1 MPLDKT
7 APVFLND
14 SDVLRLRA
22 EKNRVDSIVQV
33 PFTPSWFSVRAAR
46 SRYDTLGLLDHE
58 RTPEPSFT
66 EALGAAWRQE
76 NIIGSALS
84 SMRHSA
90 DDFYRIDPDFDAYAP
105 ENIAGYEQYADRFE
119 EVFNPE
125 AAQAVKLGIDQEEK
139 DRKTLAASGMMG
151 IGLTVGVT
159 LADPTIILPGGALVK
174 AGRLGYSASR
184 SFVALGSAASA
195 ATAAQE
201 AGLQATQELRTAGES
216 AINIGGSAILGGLLG
231 AAGAK
236 VMNRVGRAYSFPEW
250 KQGGKVLEDAL
261 SPEFDAATDELHREL
276 NQIAEARQALS
287 AAASPA
293 DTLDDLS
300 IAGDAASTVA
310 HATAQLN
317 PLLRTL
323 TSPSTAVRSV
333 ASQLMETPVYLK
345 KNLRGEGETAAE
357 TAMHEFTRGAVS
369 LALEVQRKAYSE
381 ARRQGLKL
389 TERDFRQAV
398 GMAMRRGDK
407 SNLPGVEAAAKAWRT
422 HVIEPLKER
431 AIKAGLLPEDVQIST
446 AESYFSRVYNRPLIE
461 AQESEFKGIVRNWLS
476 GALDEEIAR
485 AGRAA
490 DRRTLNLQRQKNEL
504 ETGILRRQSAFE
516 ERLQRGEIELDEL
529 SEDDVVQIVRRVR
542 SGEKP
547 QQPETL
553 SRWLRRQRDG
563 IYDPNGEL
571 ASVFPELRK
580 VPGLLRK
587 SRKGKFNV
595 KGGLGLDDIVQRA
608 WDEGFLNDA
617 GTVPHGAGRDA
628 LAERPSVR
636 DFLDA
641 LDRDVRGDSVVR
653 IGDVDAARAAED
665 FERVM
670 DALDRAGVD
679 FERPRFGTSDAMK
692 DIATKVN
699 RVLDDLDRERIA
711 RLNASMQEGER
722 RGPGDFVSDADRDA
736 YLGELVDEIYD
747 KVTGRV
753 YDGDVPTDIK
763 IGSRGPLKE
772 RTFNIPDQQIEKFLE
787 SDIEFVGRRYAR
799 LMASDI
805 ELTERFGSPDMEGA
819 FIDVR
824 DEYKKLRARVEKDN
838 SLAPKQRQKQ
848 LDKLTAREKA
858 DIRDLQGVR
867 DILRGHYR
875 PEVQHTTWARI
886 GRAANTFNYMRALGG
901 VAIASLSDAYRPAMV
916 HGLKAYTQGALVPLV
931 RNLDAVKLSVK
942 EAKIAGAVT
951 EKMLASR
958 LATLAELTDP
968 YALRSPFER
977 FLDNSAVGFTR
988 MTGLLHWNDF
998 QKGLAS
1004 VLTQNRVLENA
1015 EKAATKGFDA
1025 LPKKE
1030 QAYMGFLGLGGGRAE
1045 DLGRLFREFG
1055 ETQDG
1060 VRIANTD
1067 AWGNDDLAAAMR
1079 RAYRA
1084 AINKDVDSI
1093 IVTKG
1098 AGDTPLLANTPLG
1111 RALLQF
1117 KSFALASNQRVLIR
1131 GLQEDKARFV
1141 GGVLGM
1147 STIGMFIYFLKQKES
1162 GREVSNNPGTWIAEG
1177 LDRSGIFSV
1186 AFEVNNALE
1195 KARAPGIFTGA
1206 AAMFPDADQRQPA
1219 SRYAVRS
1226 TVGGFLGP
1234 SFGAASDT
1242 VGLLS
1247 VGFENASRAATG
1259 EEPALTPSDISS
1271 VRRLTPYASLPY
1283 WRWFID
1289 GMLVPN
1295 LKEGLEE

>member
-1 MPLDKT
+1 MPLDQTK
-7 APVFLND
+7 PHSLNGL
-14 SDVLRLRA
+14 DVVQLQA
-22 EKNRVDSIVQV
+22 EKNKLDSAFAGV
-33 PFTPSWFSVRAAR
+33 PFSRGWRSVRAAR
-46 SRYDTLGLLDHE
+46 DRYDKIGLLDHK
-58 RTPEPSFT
+58 RNPEPSFS

-76 NIIGSALS
+76 NIIGSVMS
-84 SMRHSA
+84 SPRRSV
-90 DDFYRIDPDFDAYAP
+90 DDFHRIDPDYDVFKD
-105 ENIAGYEQYADRFE
+105 IDGYEQYADRFE
-119 EVFNPE
+119 EVFNAD
-125 AAQAVKLGIDQEEK
+125 AAQAVKIAIDQETK
-139 DRKTLAASGMMG
+139 DREILAASGMLG
-151 IGLTVGVT
+151 VGLTVGVT
-159 LADPTIILPGGALVK
+159 LADPTILLPGGAFVK
-174 AGRLGYSASR
+174 AGRLGYSATR
-184 SFVALGSAASA
+184 SFLALGTAAAA
-195 ATAAQE
+195 ATAVQE
-201 AGLQATQELRTAGES
+201 AGLQATQELRTAEES
-216 AINIGGSAILGGLLG
+216 TLAIGGSAILGGILG
-231 AAGAK
+231 ATGAK
-236 VMNRVGRAYSFPEW
+236 VLNHVGRAYSLPEW
-250 KQGGKVLEDAL
+250 QRGGKVLEDAL
-261 SPEFDAATDELHREL
+261 APEFDAATDELHREL
-276 NQIAEARQALS
+276 NEITKARQALS
-287 AAASPA
+287 AATSPT

-300 IAGDAASTVA
+300 IAGGAASRVA

-323 TSPSTAVRSV
+323 TSPSTAVRGV
-333 ASQLMETPVYLK
+333 ASQMMETPVYLK
-345 KNLRGEGETAAE
+345 KNFRGEGDIAAE
-357 TAMHEFTRGAVS
+357 TAMHEFSRGAVS
-369 LALEVQRKAYSE
+369 QALEIQRKAFSD
-381 ARRQGLKL
+381 ARKLGLKL
-389 TERDFRQAV
+389 TEQDFRAAV
-398 GMAMRRGDK
+398 GAAMRRGDK
-407 SNLPGVEAAAKAWRT
+407 SNLPGVETAAKAWRT

-461 AQESEFKGIVRNWLS
+461 AQESEFKGIVRDWIS
-476 GALDEEIAR
+476 GALDEEIAH
-485 AGRAA
+485 ANKAA
-490 DRRTLNLQRQKNEL
+490 DRRTLNLQRQKNDL
-504 ETGILRRQSAFE
+504 ETGILRRQSALQ
-516 ERLQRGEIELDEL
+516 ERLQRGEIDLDEL
-529 SEDDVVQIVRRVR
+529 NETDVVQIVRRVQA
-542 SGEKP
+542 GEKP
-547 QQPETL
+547 AQPETL
-553 SRWLRRQRDG
+553 SQWLRRQRDG

-571 ASVFPELRK
+571 AAVFPELRK
-580 VPGLLRK
+580 MPGLLRK

-617 GTVPHGAGRDA
+617 ATVPHGAGRDA

-636 DFLDA
+636 DFLYA
-641 LDRDVRGDSVVR
+641 LERDVRGDQVVR

-670 DALDRAGVD
+670 EALDRAGVD
-679 FERPRFGTSDAMK
+679 FERPRFGTSDTMK
-692 DIATKVN
+692 DIASRVN

-722 RGPGDFVSDADRDA
+722 RGTGDFVSDADREA
-736 YLGELVDEIYD
+736 YLDEIVDEIYD

-763 IGSRGPLKE
+763 IAARGPLKE
-772 RTFNIPDQQIEKFLE
+772 RSFNIPDLHIEKFLE

-819 FIDVR
+819 FVNVR
-824 DEYKKLRARVEKDN
+824 DEYKKLRARVERDN
-838 SLAPKQRQKQ
+838 NLTPKQRQKQ
-848 LDKLTAREKA
+848 LDNLTAREKA

-901 VAIASLSDAYRPAMV
+901 VAVASLTDAYRPAMV
-916 HGLKAYTQGALVPLV
+916 HGLKAYTRGALVPLV
-931 RNLDAVKLSVK
+931 RNLGAVKLSVK

-951 EKMLASR
+951 ERLLASR

-968 YALRSPFER
+968 YSLRSPFER
-977 FLDNSAVGFTR
+977 FLDNSAVGFSR

-1004 VLTQNRVLENA
+1004 VLTQNRLLENA
-1015 EKAATKGFDA
+1015 EKAAAKGFDA
-1025 LPKKE
+1025 LSKPE
-1030 QAYMGFLGLGGGRAE
+1030 QAYMGFLGLGRGKAE
-1045 DLGRLFREFG
+1045 DLGRLFQEFG
-1055 ETQDG
+1055 EIEDG
-1060 VRIANTD
+1060 VRIANTE
-1067 AWGNDDLAAAMR
+1067 AWGDNELSVAMK

-1098 AGDTPLLANTPLG
+1098 AGDIPLLANTPLG
-1111 RALLQF
+1111 RAVLQF
-1117 KSFALASNQRVLIR
+1117 KSFALASNQRVLLR